1 MTMLLEV
8 NDLHFSYPSIAAP
21 VLQGVS
27 LRLAAGEKVAL
38 IGSNGSGKSTLLLHC
53 NGILR
58 PERGLVRVAEQPMGY
73 TPQALRIWRRQVGL
87 VFQHPDDQLFSA
99 SVAQDISFGPLNL
112 GLSEPLA
119 RQRVAAA
126 AELCGVTHLLERPTH
141 ALSGGE
147 KARVALAGVLAM
159 EPRIVLA
166 DEALSTLDPWIRLQ
180 VLAIF
185 EQLVAQGKSILLAT
199 HDLHIVRTWAGRVIV
214 MRAGQVVADA
224 PPAQLFSDPV
234 LLTRTGLDAVVNGL
248 IPNASERKGS
258 PNV

>member
-1 MTMLLEV
+1 MMLLEV
-8 NDLHFSYPSIAAP
+8 SDLHFSYPRCATP

-27 LRLAAGEKVAL
+27 LQLEAGEKVAL

-58 PERGLVRVAEQPMGY
+58 PDRGLVRIAGQPMGY
-73 TPQALRIWRRQVGL
+73 TPQALRAWRRQVGL

-99 SVAQDISFGPLNL
+99 SVAQDISFGPLNA
-112 GLSEPLA
+112 GLSETLA
-119 RQRVAAA
+119 RQRVADV

-185 EQLVAQGKSILLAT
+185 EQLVAQGISILFAT
-199 HDLHIVRTWAGRVIV
+199 HDLHIVRTWAERVIV
-214 MRAGQVVADA
+214 MRAGQVIAEA
-224 PPAQLFSDPV
+224 PPAQLFNDPV
-234 LLTRTGLDAVVNGL
+234 LLTRTGLDAVVNGWQ
-248 IPNASERKGS
+248 PHASTREGS
-258 PNV
+258 SHA